1 MNTYHPFSLTT
12 PSTLMI
18 QDWTQTNQNNREVIA
33 GFTTKNGGVSQ
44 KPFESLNTGLHVHDK
59 DADVVKNREYIADMF
74 NIDLQSW
81 VFADQT
87 HDNRVQKVTQRD
99 RGKGAR
105 EYHTA
110 LKATDGL
117 YTNEKNVFL
126 ALCFADCVPLFFYDP
141 VKSLVGIA
149 HAGWKGTVKQIGR
162 EMVKQWTEQEGSNL
176 SDIYAVIG
184 PSISGACYTVD
195 DRVMD
200 AVRALPVS
208 AERAVNQTAQ
218 AQYQLDLKEL
228 NRLILIDSGLAN
240 EQISVS
246 GLCTESEPSLFYS
259 HRRDQ
264 GKTGR
269 MMSFIGMKEA

>member
-18 QDWTQTNQNNREVIA
+18 QDWVQTNQNNKEVIA

-74 NIDLQSW
+74 NTDLQSW

-141 VKSLVGIA
+141 VKSLVGVA

-162 EMVKQWTEQEGSNL
+162 EMVKQWTEKEGSNP

-184 PSISGACYTVD
+184 PSIMRCMLYGRRPRHGCCSCIAGFSRPCRQSDGKGTI
-195 DRVMD
+195 
-200 AVRALPVS
+200 S
-208 AERAVNQTAQ
+208 A
-218 AQYQLDLKEL
+218 
-228 NRLILIDSGLAN
+228 
-240 EQISVS
+240 
-246 GLCTESEPSLFYS
+246 
-259 HRRDQ
+259 
-264 GKTGR
+264 
-269 MMSFIGMKEA
+269 

>member
-18 QDWTQTNQNNREVIA
+18 QDWAQTNQNNKEVIA

-74 NIDLQSW
+74 NTDLQSW

-110 LKATDGL
+110 LKATDGI
-117 YTNEKNVFL
+117 YTNEKMYF
-126 ALCFADCVPLFFYDP
+126 
-141 VKSLVGIA
+141 
-149 HAGWKGTVKQIGR
+149 
-162 EMVKQWTEQEGSNL
+162 
-176 SDIYAVIG
+176 
-184 PSISGACYTVD
+184 
-195 DRVMD
+195 
-200 AVRALPVS
+200 
-208 AERAVNQTAQ
+208 
-218 AQYQLDLKEL
+218 
-228 NRLILIDSGLAN
+228 
-240 EQISVS
+240 
-246 GLCTESEPSLFYS
+246 
-259 HRRDQ
+259 
-264 GKTGR
+264 
-269 MMSFIGMKEA
+269 